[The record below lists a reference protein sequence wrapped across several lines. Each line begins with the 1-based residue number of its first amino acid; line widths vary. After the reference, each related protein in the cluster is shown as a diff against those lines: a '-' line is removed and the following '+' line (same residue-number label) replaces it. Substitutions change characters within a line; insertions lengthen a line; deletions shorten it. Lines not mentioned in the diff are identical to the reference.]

1 MAQRWVLLGMTA
13 LVVGS
18 HSAQAVG
25 EGAAGSGRGFS
36 AEVMNL
42 RDPFKRL
49 YRKVDQGVAS
59 NLTELEKVPLSEIKL
74 LGIITG
80 GREVRA
86 MVSSTGGTTYTV
98 GENTLIGNRSGIIV
112 KITSKGIRV
121 KERFINLR
129 GDEDFNITD
138 IKLPSAIKVGDLK
151 GSRKGDL
158 GAMMPQQSSESSP
171 EISRTNSPSPG
182 TEALESQVSAGVGL
196 PGMSGGVVKQVRD
209 EVSAATQGMRTYGEK
224 IEAEV
229 QPQ

>member
-1 MAQRWVLLGMTA
+1 MDQRLIFLWILG
-13 LVVGS
+13 LVAGA
-18 HSAQAVG
+18 HSAYAVG
-25 EGAAGSGRGFS
+25 EGATGSGKAFS
-36 AEVMNL
+36 AEVVNL

-49 YRKVDQGVAS
+49 YRKVDQSLTS

-80 GREVRA
+80 GKEVRA

-151 GSRKGDL
+151 GSRKRDVGS
-158 GAMMPQQSSESSP
+158 MMSQRSSESP
-171 EISRTNSPSPG
+171 LDVSRVNSTSSG
-182 TEALESQVSAGVGL
+182 SRVDAEAD
-196 PGMSGGVVKQVRD
+196 PTGMGEGAVKSVKD
-209 EVSAATQGMRTYGEK
+209 EVSAATQGMRTDGAK
-224 IEAEV
+224 IDAEV
-229 QPQ
+229 QSQ